1 MIKYTLII
9 KINYQAC
16 PFSEIPHH
24 QVNETF
30 QLNCAS
36 KTKQK
41 KKKTYSIKLNA
52 IKNPVSEKYIWAI
65 QLYIQDLLKEF

>member
-1 MIKYTLII
+1 VL
-9 KINYQAC
+9 
-16 PFSEIPHH
+16 P
-24 QVNETF
+24 
-30 QLNCAS
+30 
-36 KTKQK
+36 KQNKK